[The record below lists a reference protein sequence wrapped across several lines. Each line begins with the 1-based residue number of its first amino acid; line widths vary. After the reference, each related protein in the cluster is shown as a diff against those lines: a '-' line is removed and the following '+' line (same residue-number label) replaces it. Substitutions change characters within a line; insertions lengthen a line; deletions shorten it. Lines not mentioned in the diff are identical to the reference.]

1 MNKAFVR
8 DPEPTVDR
16 CPRCG
21 AAGQPVGTPILDSY
35 VRSESRA
42 QLGAEASFCPTA
54 TCPVAYFDA
63 FDRQVQ
69 ITQLSRPVYP
79 KDPDAPICE
88 CFGFTCAEIDEDL
101 REGVATRTRAQLER
115 ARSSSAHCSQCAPNG
130 TSCVANVQAYF
141 MAHRNKQQA

>member
-16 CPRCG
+16 CPHCG
-21 AAGQPVGTPILDSY
+21 AAGQPIGSVILDSF
-35 VRSESRA
+35 VRPEARE
-42 QLGAEASFCPTA
+42 QLGAEANFCPTA

-63 FDRQVQ
+63 FDRQVEVA
-69 ITQLSRPVYP
+69 QLARPVYP
-79 KDPDAPICE
+79 KDPDAPICG

-115 ARSSSAHCSQCAPNG
+115 ARSSAARCSQSAANG
-130 TSCVANVQAYF
+130 ASCVASVQSYF
-141 MAHRNKQQA
+141 MSRRGTV

>member
-8 DPEPTVDR
+8 DPEPTIER

-21 AAGQPVGTPILDSY
+21 AAGQPVGSVILDAF
-35 VRSESRA
+35 VRPESRN
-42 QLGAEASFCPTA
+42 QLGAEACFCPTA

-63 FDRQVQ
+63 FDRLVEVP
-69 ITQLSRPVYP
+69 QLARPAYP
-79 KDPDAPICE
+79 KDPDAPICG

-115 ARSSSAHCSQCAPNG
+115 ARSSDARCSQAAASG
-130 TSCVANVQAYF
+130 ASCVASVQSYF
-141 MAHRNKQQA
+141 MQHRSRD